1 MMTRLQGRTALVT
14 GAVGG
19 IGSAIVKDF
28 LAEGAAVILCDI
40 RAQALAERVG
50 ALKAEGRNVEAAAA
64 DITDFAALKAA
75 VAPAVAALGP
85 VDIVVCNALTGG
97 GDNTLDQTTPES
109 FRKDVADNVAG
120 QFNTVAVAIDGMKRR
135 RHGAIVLIGSVN
147 GLTTLGQ
154 PAYSAGKAALV
165 SYTRTLA
172 TEYGAFG
179 IRANIICPGTVETPA
194 WAGRIAR
201 RPDVLE
207 ALTRWYPLGRV
218 AQPIDIAKAASF
230 LASDDAGFITGA
242 MLPVDGGLMA
252 GNLAMAREL
261 TLEDQE

>member
-1 MMTRLQGRTALVT
+1 MTRLQGRTALVT

-40 RAQALAERVG
+40 RAEAVAERV
-50 ALKAEGRNVEAAAA
+50 AELLAEGCKVEGAAA
-64 DITDFAALKAA
+64 DITDFAALQAA
-75 VAPAVAALGP
+75 VEPAAAVLGP
-85 VDIVVCNALTGG
+85 IDIVVCNALTGG
-97 GDNTLDQTTPES
+97 GENTLDKTTPAS
-109 FRKDVADNVAG
+109 FRKDLADNIAG
-120 QFNTVAVAIDGMKRR
+120 HFNTVAVAISGMKQR

-154 PAYSAGKAALV
+154 PAYSAAKAALV

-179 IRANIICPGTVETPA
+179 IRANIICPGTVETLA
-194 WAGRIAR
+194 WSERIAR
-201 RPDVLE
+201 RPDVLQ

-218 AQPIDIAKAASF
+218 AQPTDIAKAVTF
-230 LASDDAGFITGA
+230 LSSDDAGFITGA